1 MVSVIYVVSV
11 MLQIANSK
19 GVLGLPLNPRLG
31 GGGGGG
37 VKTDITHDRVL
48 GIYR

>member
-11 MLQIANSK
+11 MLQIPNSK
-19 GVLGLPLNPRLG
+19 GVLGLPLNPRL
-31 GGGGGG
+31 GGGGG